1 MITENTLCVVEVTTM
16 HVYTV
21 LNDDANK
28 EEELEKANQYYIDD
42 FEKLKRFAKEY
53 PESEYWQ
60 DRYNSEKAKPKKY
73 CKIMTFAE
81 FQKAEREYL
90 LSKELKEITEEV
102 YHDMLNV
109 LPPIKWTTRQG
120 IEMFCMMEMYTG
132 TYTSQYAHDKV
143 NNKYYSKLVDCT
155 DESTWI
161 HNILRKSEV

>member
-1 MITENTLCVVEVTTM
+1 MKIDNTLCVVEVTTM
-16 HVYTV
+16 HIYTI

-42 FEKLKRFAKEY
+42 FEKLKRFAKEH

-73 CKIMTFAE
+73 CKIMTFTE
-81 FQKAEREYL
+81 FQKEEREYL

-102 YHDMLNV
+102 YHDMLNI
-109 LPPIKWTTRQG
+109 LPPIKWATRQG
-120 IEMFCMMEMYTG
+120 IERFCMMEMYTG

-143 NNKYYSKLVDCT
+143 NDKYYSKLVDCT

-161 HNILRKSEV
+161 HNILRESEV